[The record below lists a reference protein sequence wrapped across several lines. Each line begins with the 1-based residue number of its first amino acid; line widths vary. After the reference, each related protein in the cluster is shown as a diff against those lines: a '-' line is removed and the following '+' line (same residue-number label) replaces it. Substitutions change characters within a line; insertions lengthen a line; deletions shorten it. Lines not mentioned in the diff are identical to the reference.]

1 MTPRYAFKATYI
13 DQYTQTVNLQ
23 PGIYTFQALVYFH
36 SDSSDGKYSISFTD
50 AEGGIFNI
58 NLNWQVEPNT
68 WCMVTQ
74 TFELEKTMILFSLM
88 ASPLFA
94 GEFILIGLPQAEE
107 GESKSTP
114 RANPLDDTEEL
125 KGEIDLVRTY
135 ISSQVDFLEDR
146 IILKVGEY
154 QIGGKN
160 LLRNYDGRFGM
171 DYWSAG
177 AEFVDEQGIAIPI
190 TVLSVTAPNPIS
202 VYTLDMPITPETVKL
217 WLDDG
222 SSVNVPVVWGAID
235 TSVVGEFNIQGTYE
249 LPEGVTGDKPEVI
262 LKVVV
267 SANTVVSV
275 TPLSQVTVDQYRT
288 PTLPTTIELKL
299 INGAYVSVPV
309 TWSSY
314 NTSQAGTFELTA
326 IYDLPVG
333 VSGYKP
339 AVKVTMV
346 VNVVVDTGT
355 FIDVIPHLT
364 SIARTGTDD
373 WGDWVSPAYGDFNGV
388 LPNLIMGTSKI
399 YIRFREAT
407 QSPQLL
413 WFYLNN
419 IPSQQSSVS
428 FPKANT
434 QGLKDFTGVTGTIR
448 EIYWWNNADTIK
460 LYNLEI
466 RNDGSVPPWYIV

>member
-1 MTPRYAFKATYI
+1 MTNVFKATYI

-36 SDSSDGKYSISFTD
+36 SDSNDGKYSISFTD
-50 AEGGIFNI
+50 AEGEIFNI
-58 NLNWQVEPNT
+58 NLNWQIEPNT

-74 TFELEKTMILFSLM
+74 TFELEKTMVLFSLM
-88 ASPLFA
+88 ASPLFT
-94 GEFILIGLPQAEE
+94 GEYILIGLPQAEE

-125 KGEIDLVRTY
+125 KGEIDLVRSF
-135 ISSQVDFLEDR
+135 ISSQVDILEDR
-146 IILKVGEY
+146 IVLKVGEY
-154 QIGGKN
+154 RVGGKN

-202 VYTLDMPITPETVKL
+202 VYTLDVPTTPETVKL

-235 TSVVGEFNIQGTYE
+235 TSIVGEFNIQGTYE

-288 PTLPTTIELKL
+288 ATLPTTIELKL
-299 INGAYVSVPV
+299 IDGTYVSVPV

-326 IYDLPVG
+326 VYDLPTG

-339 AVKVTMV
+339 TVKVTLV
-346 VNVVVDTGT
+346 VNPVADTGT
-355 FIDVIPHLT
+355 FIDVIPYLT
-364 SIARTGTDD
+364 KIKESGTDD
-373 WGDWVSPAYGDFNGV
+373 WGYWIIPNYQSLNSITSHMVAGQTRLYARYRNGLGFNAMAFYYKNATPAFQYSVPFPANENQVVGLSDF
-388 LPNLIMGTSKI
+388 
-399 YIRFREAT
+399 
-407 QSPQLL
+407 
-413 WFYLNN
+413 
-419 IPSQQSSVS
+419 
-428 FPKANT
+428 
-434 QGLKDFTGVTGTIR
+434 DTGVF
-448 EIYWWNNADTIK
+448 ESAQWLAESIK
-460 LYNLEI
+460 LYNLEL

>member
-1 MTPRYAFKATYI
+1 MKHAFKATYK
-13 DQYTQTVNLQ
+13 DQYTQDIHLN
-23 PGIYTFQALVYFH
+23 PGTYTFQALVLFQT
-36 SDSSDGKYSISFTD
+36 SLDRGRYSISFTD
-50 AEGGIFNI
+50 QDDVVYNI
-58 NLNWQVEPNT
+58 NLNWQIEPNI
-68 WCMVTQ
+68 WCEVSQ
-74 TFELEKTMILFSLM
+74 TIELEKTMVKFSLM
-88 ASPLFA
+88 ASDIA
-94 GEFILIGLPQAEE
+94 DGEAVLIGLPQHEE
-107 GESKSTP
+107 GDIKSTP
-114 RANPLDDTEEL
+114 RANPLDESEEWRE
-125 KGEIDLVRTY
+125 EIDLVRTY

-202 VYTLDMPITPETVKL
+202 VYTLDVPTTPETVKL

-309 TWSSY
+309 TWGSY

-326 IYDLPVG
+326 VYDLPTG

-339 AVKVTMV
+339 TVKVTLV
-346 VNVVVDTGT
+346 VDEVVDTGT
-355 FIDVIPHLT
+355 FVDVKPYLT
-364 SIARTGTDD
+364 NIYKTGTDD

-419 IPSQQSSVS
+419 IPAQQGSIS
-428 FPKANT
+428 FPAANT
-434 QGLKDFTGVTGTIR
+434 QGLKDFTGETGTIR

-466 RNDGSVPPWYIV
+466 RNDGSIPPWYIV